1 MANKDIELDPRFL
14 VPPAVIDVRQE
25 NNENSYLVYENTSDI
40 VEVMDGPILEYSNAP
55 IPNAPS
61 SYSIVSQ
68 TIRIAA
74 DGSTRVDVLLDFP
87 DTNGVYNIDV
97 RVTPA

>member
-1 MANKDIELDPRFL
+1 MADKDIELNPRFL

-25 NNENSYLVYENTSDI
+25 NDADSYLVYENTGDVVQAI
-40 VEVMDGPILEYSNAP
+40 DGPILEYSNAP

-68 TIRIAA
+68 TVRIAA